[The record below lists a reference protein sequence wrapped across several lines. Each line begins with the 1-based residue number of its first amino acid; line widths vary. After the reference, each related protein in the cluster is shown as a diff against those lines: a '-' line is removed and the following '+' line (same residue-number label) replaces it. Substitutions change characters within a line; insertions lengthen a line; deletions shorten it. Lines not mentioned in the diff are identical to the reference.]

1 MAVRAADVVA
11 VQADV
16 ADLAVME
23 EDLVVVDR
31 AAVEDALVIV
41 EDAILALVA

>member
-1 MAVRAADVVA
+1 MVVRVADVVA

-31 AAVEDALVIV
+31 AAVEDALVIA

>member
-1 MAVRAADVVA
+1 MVVHAAVAVA

-16 ADLAVME
+16 ADLEVME

-31 AAVEDALVIV
+31 AAVEDVLVIA